1 MKTFSPR
8 HIPGALVGVIAACF
22 VCMALGASAA
32 MTPRFGANGADFL
45 RSIFGDA
52 FVAKLETFVYSAKD
66 QLDQLQFNAGLKK
79 ADLPWQL
86 PSDELPIGQTNTNP
100 AASAQKADEDGKMT
114 DAASSASPNSAG
126 WPLPAAQPFSQ
137 IKGEGE
143 WLPYLRN
150 KNGEMVAARTFLNPD
165 PQRPYVSVGV
175 VAFDLTRTRLG
186 FVAGTEEP
194 VSATPFTRTGRI
206 PPNDFVAGKLIA
218 VFNGGFKTT
227 HGKYGAMF
235 NGRLIV
241 PARDNMMTI
250 ALDKDSAIRIG
261 KWGQPGLVTTNTVSW
276 RQNGPPMIDAG
287 AINPLTHDM
296 TASNWGANLDGSVA
310 VWRSS
315 LGLSKDG
322 KTLFYAAG
330 NALVTEP
337 LANAMQRAGAW
348 NAMQLDINNYWVHFD
363 AVRADTGAMKTEAL
377 FDSMS
382 KQDDDR
388 YLKSNKRDFFY
399 VVTQ

>member
-1 MKTFSPR
+1 
-8 HIPGALVGVIAACF
+8 
-22 VCMALGASAA
+22 
-32 MTPRFGANGADFL
+32 
-45 RSIFGDA
+45 
-52 FVAKLETFVYSAKD
+52 
-66 QLDQLQFNAGLKK
+66 
-79 ADLPWQL
+79 
-86 PSDELPIGQTNTNP
+86 
-100 AASAQKADEDGKMT
+100 
-114 DAASSASPNSAG
+114 
-126 WPLPAAQPFSQ
+126 
-137 IKGEGE
+137 
-143 WLPYLRN
+143 
-150 KNGEMVAARTFLNPD
+150 
-165 PQRPYVSVGV
+165 
-175 VAFDLTRTRLG
+175 
-186 FVAGTEEP
+186 
-194 VSATPFTRTGRI
+194 
-206 PPNDFVAGKLIA
+206 
-218 VFNGGFKTT
+218 
-227 HGKYGAMF
+227 MF
-235 NGRLIV
+235 NGRVIV